1 MQLRQD
7 IVDDL
12 IDLGIS
18 YSSVGRYTD
27 VKLGATD
34 QDLPVHAIMG

>member
-1 MQLRQD
+1 LSIQLRQD

-18 YSSVGRYTD
+18 YPAVGRD
-27 VKLGATD
+27 PEIKLGATD
-34 QDLPVHAIMG
+34 

>member
-18 YSSVGRYTD
+18 YPAVGRYPD